1 MRQSSGIGI
10 VRFAVASAVTVGLL
24 AGMAGAAQANTTE
37 STKVGAADR
46 NTAARVSPMDYT
58 PVAAYATYSECA
70 AAAAAFPGFA
80 TCTYEGGSYPWVLWV
95 WLV

>member
-1 MRQSSGIGI
+1 MRQSTGIGI
-10 VRFAVASAVTVGLL
+10 VRFAVVGAVTAGLL

-46 NTAARVSPMDYT
+46 NTAARVSQSGWT
-58 PVAAYATYSECA
+58 PVAAYATYDECAGA
-70 AAAAAFPGFA
+70 AAAYPGYA